1 MLAEVRTDRWRRCAF
16 GSARPEAEG
25 TRDATSARDTK
36 LRLAKLDRRRASRA
50 VDGVRE
56 SATSKG
62 QLDSTGLGR
71 RCGGRCDL
79 AALWRGAA
87 ALAHL
92 PHRKCR
98 RHRRCLG
105 EPAACLL
112 RALPSV
118 SHAQQL
124 EAAKAVMASGPRRIP
139 PATQFEWKVRREP
152 LPALMQWQM
161 TSADGDEP
169 RAAGPVLGSIH
180 REQHSVTACQ

>member
-1 MLAEVRTDRWRRCAF
+1 MQLQ
-16 GSARPEAEG
+16 
-25 TRDATSARDTK
+25 RDTK

-139 PATQFEWKVRREP
+139 PATQLEWKVRREP

-161 TSADGDEP
+161 ASADGDEP